1 MEIFLLIAP
10 YLVMIELTVIACC
23 LVNQWLDV
31 CKDWHLSRIRNGFIA
46 RHGYD
51 PFDD

>member
-10 YLVMIELTVIACC
+10 YLVMMELAVIACC

-31 CKDWHLSRIRNGFIA
+31 FKDWHIEKLRSRFIARNGF
-46 RHGYD
+46 D
-51 PFDD
+51 PFDY